1 MNGDLILI
9 FNNCKVSIVPA
20 LFVLTFQVF
29 GENTLDSAQHR
40 ICSEDLFPC

>member
-1 MNGDLILI
+1 MNGNLMLI
-9 FNNCKVSIVPA
+9 FNDCKVSIVPA

-29 GENTLDSAQHR
+29 GENTLDSVQHR